1 MSGHS
6 KWATTKHKKG
16 KIDAARGKVFTKIA
30 REIIVAA
37 KAGGGDPDANSRLR
51 LALEKAKAANMP
63 NDNITRAIRRGTG
76 EIEGAVYEEMTYEG
90 YGPGGTAIMLDITS
104 DNRNRTAGEIR
115 HIFSRNNGNLGEI
128 GCVAWMFSRKGMI
141 VLNGESIDEDELM
154 LTALDA
160 GADDVTVED
169 GSAEIITEPD
179 NLEEVKN
186 TLAENYTIESAEI
199 TMLPQNTI
207 ALEGDTA
214 EKMLKLLDL
223 LEEHDDVQAVYTN
236 ADFPDELLN

>member
-16 KIDAARGKVFTKIA
+16 KIDAARGKIFTKIA

-37 KAGGGDPDANSRLR
+37 KTGGGDPEANSRLR

-63 NDNITRAIRRGTG
+63 NDNITRAVRRGTG

-128 GCVAWMFSRKGMI
+128 GCVSWMFSRKGMI
-141 VLNGESIDEDELM
+141 ILNGESIDEDELM

-160 GADDVTVED
+160 GADDVTVD
-169 GSAEIITEPD
+169 NGSAEIITEPD
-179 NLEEVKN
+179 SLEDVRN
-186 TLAENYTIESAEI
+186 VLTENYTIESAEI

-236 ADFPDELLN
+236 ADFPDELLD

>member
-115 HIFSRNNGNLGEI
+115 HIFSRNNGNLGEV

-141 VLNGESIDEDELM
+141 VLSGQTIDEDELM

-179 NLEEVKN
+179 NLEEVKKA
-186 TLAENYTIESAEI
+186 LAENYTIESAEI

-236 ADFPDELLN
+236 ADFPDELLD

>member
-141 VLNGESIDEDELM
+141 ILNGESIDEDELM

-179 NLEEVKN
+179 SLEEVKN
-186 TLAENYTIESAEI
+186 ALAENYTIESAEI

-236 ADFPDELLN
+236 ADFPDELLD

>member
-236 ADFPDELLN
+236 ADFPDELLD

>member
-76 EIEGAVYEEMTYEG
+76 ESEGAVYEEMTYEG

-141 VLNGESIDEDELM
+141 ILNGESIDEDELM

-179 NLEEVKN
+179 SLEEVKN
-186 TLAENYTIESAEI
+186 ALAENYTIESAEI

-236 ADFPDELLN
+236 ADFPDELLD